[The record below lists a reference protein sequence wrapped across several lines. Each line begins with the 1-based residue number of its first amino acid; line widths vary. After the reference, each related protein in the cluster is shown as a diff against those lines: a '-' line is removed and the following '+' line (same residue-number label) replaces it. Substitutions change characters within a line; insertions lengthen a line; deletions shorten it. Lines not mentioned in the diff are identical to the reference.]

1 MQVLDRSA
9 LNHEPIP
16 MDDSRPDYLWGYG
29 IGSARAY
36 ELGYELTN
44 VVINTEAR
52 VLVVMYSLLVQ
63 TNTCTVWI
71 KRKD

>member
-36 ELGYELTN
+36 ESEYELTN

-52 VLVVMYSLLVQ
+52 VLVVMY
-63 TNTCTVWI
+63 
-71 KRKD
+71 